1 MESNKLKTEALLIR
15 VQEAVRATPQAS
27 AVADAHETLDWA
39 TLWAWSGRLAS
50 ALREEG
56 VGAGTR
62 VALALPRETALV
74 AGILAIWRLRAC
86 YVPLDPAL
94 PAARLRWQ
102 AEDCGARVLLAD
114 TPPAWLPDGVRT
126 LAPQAWREGAQS
138 DEALADAEN
147 LVQWPAY
154 VIYTSGSTGR
164 PKGVEIGHAALS
176 AYLGSVSARVPADVR
191 SAAYLSTPAA
201 DLGHT
206 ALFGALWNGWTLHL
220 VDAQI
225 AADPD
230 AFAAF
235 METRQVD
242 LLKIVPSH
250 LDALMQAARP
260 EAVLPRRCVVVGGEP
275 AATRLA
281 ARIAALRPECVVMN
295 HYGPTETTVGVL
307 TRHGGESRSATLPL
321 GTPLAHV
328 RAAVLNKDGNPVP
341 RGVAGELCIGGDSL
355 ASGYLNRA
363 ALTAERFVP
372 DPRGGGARLY
382 RTGDK
387 VKQLPGGEFAF
398 LGRLDDQV
406 KIRGYRV
413 EPEEVAAR
421 LRLLD
426 GVRDAVVVARRDG
439 EDRGDDQNEEA
450 GALRLIGYVTAQTPL
465 DSEALRAQLAAELPD
480 YMVPTAIGV
489 LAALPLTANG
499 KVDRAA
505 LPWPLE
511 RAEDTGRAAAP
522 AIVQARNDNERT
534 LLAVWREVLK
544 RETIGVTDNF
554 FEVGGD
560 SILSLQ
566 VIAKARR
573 AGLRLTPRQMFDN
586 PTVEGA
592 ARVAQSAAP
601 AAPRA
606 AAAVATV
613 ETAAANTTNE
623 TATPDASLLARAGLA
638 ADAARTV
645 EAIYPATPMQQGLL
659 FHGMLEG
666 QPGLYVGQMRLTL
679 VARAPGTLDVAAM
692 RAAWQHVAARHA
704 VLRTRFVWPAEGE
717 PLQIVERTADV
728 PFAVH
733 TLDAANA
740 DSVNAACR
748 TFVETGFDA
757 ARAPLMRVDLFAR
770 PDGAHE
776 LVWTHHHALTDG
788 WSSAQVLA
796 EVARAYEALSRGE
809 TPAQT
814 AAAPYSR
821 YVQWLAGQRDT
832 QAFWT
837 QRLATRDD
845 PARLA
850 DALGPDLRAADASS
864 VPSAGPMLIE
874 SLAPA
879 LQAHLARAAQD
890 ARVTL
895 NTVVQAAWAMVLARF
910 AGRTQVVFG
919 ATVSGRPADLADAE
933 SIVGLFINSLPLWVD
948 VEPGAAPAAWLRTIH
963 AQTVALQDAAH
974 TPLAKLQQWAGV
986 AGEGLFDS
994 LIVFENYPLDDA
1006 LQAGQSA
1013 FDVRAVETVDSTHYP
1028 LTLIVTPGRAAGDG
1042 LALKWRHD
1050 ARRMSRATVE
1060 RLARQFHAMLEQ
1072 LADGVG
1078 ATQAQP
1084 QPQPLRLAD
1093 IALRTDTPPTPPH
1106 TAYAF
1111 EPVSARLAAITRAQP
1126 DAIALLYPADNGD
1139 MTALSYAALDAWSAR
1154 IANLCV
1160 RSCAGRT
1167 REARIGVAMGRSPAL
1182 VATLLGVLRA
1192 GAAYVPL
1199 DPAYPD
1205 ERLRYI
1211 ADDAGISLVLCDA
1224 AQTARF
1230 STMLPNVRHLAVP
1243 CVDETF
1249 DAADASFDSP
1259 AVDPRQLAYVIYTSG
1274 STGQPKGVG
1283 VTQENLARLFDATA
1297 PDFAFS
1303 AQDVWT
1309 LFHSYAFDFSVWELF
1324 GALVHGGRLVIV
1336 PQDVARDPARLHR
1349 LMRDTRVTVLNQ
1361 TPSAFDALSD
1371 YDATQIAGGRALDAL
1386 DSLRYVIFGGEKLE
1400 PSALARWLSA
1410 REAQSLDAPA
1420 LVNMYGITETTVH
1433 VTLRKLRREDIFAGA
1448 APSVIGAPLA
1458 DLSLQVL
1465 DGAGRPVPAGAVGE
1479 LYVGGAGLAR
1489 GYLGRP
1495 ALTAERFV
1503 PDPYGEPGARRYRSG
1518 DVARRLADGDI
1529 DYLGRNDSQLKVR
1542 GFRIEAGEVEAA
1554 LRAQAGVRAAVVE
1567 VRDQQLVAWVVA
1579 AAGAPLTVEAVRAYA
1594 RAALPAHMVPSRL
1607 LVLDSLP
1614 MTTNGKL
1621 DRRALPAPTAP
1632 TEADAAQSAFVEP
1645 RDAVERTLAAI
1656 WQQVL
1661 EVPRVGADDDFFAL
1675 GGHSLLAVRVL
1686 AAVRAKFGAA
1696 PDLRAL
1702 FDYPVLGDFA
1712 AAVKAANVADIA
1724 DVTDIADLQDGS
1736 EADTLPLSAGQ
1747 QRLWFLWKLDPQ
1759 SAAYHVNGA
1768 LDLEGTLDRAALQAA
1783 LDALVARHAALRMR
1797 FAETGGVPHLTIQS
1811 AARCDLHDV
1820 DAAAHDGPLDALL
1833 DKLLAQPFDLL
1844 NAAPLRVALIRV
1856 RADLHVLQFVMHH
1869 LIADDWSIGVLLADF
1884 VSAYRAHAEAPTTAL
1899 ADSNDAAWHAVV
1911 RAQADKLAN
1920 GGAQRQLD
1928 YWKTRLAGASAPLA
1942 LPVDRVRTG
1951 ARNSAGAR
1959 VSVTLAAPVV
1969 GALKTQAQAR
1979 RATLFMTAIAAFNAL
1994 LHRHTGEADIRIGVP
2009 VAHRDLPGAMRL
2021 VGFFVNTVVLRTQV
2035 SGMTRAAELV
2045 EQVRERLLEAY
2056 AHQDVAF
2063 ANVVDALQPERD
2075 LSQTPLFQVMVNQQ
2089 QSHVFDAD
2097 LGPDL
2102 QLRARGEE
2110 GAEAQFDLVLN
2121 LVEQADG
2128 ALRMTLTYARD
2139 VFDAATAGRMTQQLA
2154 ALLEQWS
2161 RAEDTRVASFV
2172 FDDSASVA
2180 GPLPAHRYEAVHARF
2195 ARVARQQPG
2204 ALALVCDGDAVRY
2217 GELAAWAARIGT
2229 SLRRAGVGA
2238 EARVG
2243 VCVGR
2248 SPALLAACLGVLR
2261 SGAAFVPLDPDYPAE
2276 RLVAMLDDAKID
2288 YVIADDDGRATLG
2301 GALAQRTVLDA
2312 NALRAGADDAIE
2324 SLDTIEE
2331 TRLAYVIYTSGST
2344 GKPKGVAITHGAFDR
2359 LLAGVGDFV
2368 GLRGDDVWLAATSA
2382 SFDISLLELYLPLT
2396 VGARVELASRET
2408 QRDGVRLAALLD
2420 QSGATVFQ
2428 ATPSGWKLLLA
2439 GGWRGRAL
2447 KGLCGGEA
2455 LPPDLAATLLD
2466 AGVDLRNMY
2475 GPTETTIWS
2484 AADTVTRAAPVAL
2497 GHALADN
2504 ALRVVGRAGE
2514 PVPAGGVGE
2523 LCIGGANLAR
2533 GYLGRAAQT
2542 AERFVP
2548 DPTGVGARMYRTGD
2562 LCRVGS
2568 DARLSY
2574 LGRLDQQIKLRGHR
2588 IEPGEIEAVLRRC
2601 AGVRDAVVVLNAD
2614 GGAARLVGYVTGEA
2628 GLDCA
2633 QINAYLLSQLPEYM
2647 VPAALVVLD
2656 ALPLTPSGKIDRR
2669 ALPAPTAGA
2678 AAHTHREPQ
2687 TPAEAAL
2694 LAIWRT
2700 VLRSDAIGVTDN
2712 FFVAGGDSIL
2722 SLQIVAKAAEAG
2734 LRITPRQLFEAP
2746 SVERLARVAVALEV
2760 APSAARDAAGPVE
2773 ADSMSLWRSLGLTPE
2788 HVEDVYAATPL
2799 QTGLLYHV
2807 LAEPERHAYL
2817 NQLRLTLRG
2826 PLDRAAL
2833 AAAWQAAL
2841 ARHAV
2846 LRTRFE
2852 WRQGGTV
2859 MQIVQR
2865 RVELPYVEL
2874 DFSHEGDYEAALAAW
2889 RERDLAAGCAPDAAP
2904 LMRVALVAREDGVAD
2919 LVWTYHHLLLDG
2931 WSTVRLLDEIL
2942 RDYRARKDGATAT
2955 LAPAQPYRR
2964 YVEWLERH
2972 ASADQGEA
2980 WWRARAQAAG
2990 EPATLL
2996 AALPPC
3002 VGGEPGTHVRRVE
3015 LSGDL
3020 GARLSDAARAH
3031 GVTLNTLMQ
3040 GAWALLIA
3048 RHVNH
3053 RSVAFGT
3060 TLGGRPAQLPGVADM
3075 LGLFVNSLPVWVEV
3089 APQARVADWLGDLQR
3104 QFGELREHEH
3114 TPLARVQQWTGRSAD
3129 ALFDSLFVF
3138 ENYPVDEI
3146 GRDDAA
3152 GAAALTIERADSVD
3166 PTHYPLAVSVI
3177 PRGRLAV
3184 EWAWDGAR
3192 IDRATVDRLAAQYEA
3207 LLARIIEDGAQRV
3220 GELTLPEAARVQEA
3234 RVYGFASLADSLVAQ
3249 ARRSPDAVA
3258 LRCEQQSLTYAE
3270 LERWSGALAS
3280 LLVARGVRA
3289 ETRVGLCVERGVGMI
3304 AALIG
3309 VIRSGGAFVPLDPE
3323 YPQARLEQ
3331 MIEDA
3336 GITRVVADARSAA
3349 RLADVLHGCE
3359 VVDVD
3364 AARDVSGDAP
3374 AVTFHPEQ
3382 LAYVLYTSGST
3393 GRPKGVAVS
3402 HDSLW
3407 THLEDFQST
3416 YQISAQDTVLHSST
3430 INFDVA
3436 LHEILPA
3443 LRVGATVEMR
3453 GIQPWDLQ
3461 SLSER
3466 LSERRVTF
3474 ARIPTALWQQWQ
3486 RHAPARGSLS
3496 LRQVTVGGEALP
3508 GDALRHWK
3516 ESALADIRLDNLYG
3530 PTETT
3535 VAALYRET
3543 TIDDTKQVTV
3553 PIGKPYPGRSARVID
3568 AFGDE
3573 APAGGLGELCI
3584 GGPTVS
3590 RGYLGRAA
3598 LTAERFVPD
3607 PSGVPGS
3614 RQYRS
3619 GDLCR
3624 MRADGT
3630 VEFLGRLDQQ
3640 VKLRGQRIELGE
3652 IEAVLRHCAGVREAA
3667 VIVHGAGEKQRLAG
3681 YVAGK
3686 VDIATLQRE
3695 LESRLPGYM
3704 VPSSLTVLDKLPVM
3718 PNGKLDRKALPQPQ
3732 EPTGERIAATNAT
3745 EAALLSIW
3753 QMVLGRDDIGVT
3765 DNFFEVGGDSIQSLQ
3780 IIARAREAG
3789 LVLTPRQVFEHPT
3802 VSALAQRAQRVGD
3815 EQTATVDHA
3824 ESFDLTPIQRRFF
3837 EHYPHGEAHW
3847 NQSVLLDV
3855 HGRLSVAAL
3864 EQAVAALRERHDALR
3879 LRFSQE
3885 GGHWRQRTLSAADAR
3900 AQETGLIHQQ
3910 TLASPDA
3917 LSAAGDAL
3925 QASLDLTRGPIW
3937 RVGCFEAGEQS
3948 WLLIAIHHLAVDGVS
3963 WRILLEELQSA
3974 YEQAERGETI
3984 ALGASS
3990 TAWGAWAHA
3999 LHRYGAAPAIQA
4011 EAAWW
4016 RDALGAPEGP
4026 DAATPEEAA
4035 FGVPSGTRMAD
4046 SVVVEWKLDPQRTRE
4061 LIQLAP
4067 RAWRTRVD
4075 ELLLAALA
4083 QAVGEW
4089 SGARTLAV
4097 ELEGHGREDLI
4108 DGIDLSRTV
4117 GWFTTRFPVVLPAHA
4132 AMPAD
4137 ALIGVKER
4145 MRAVP
4150 HKGFHWGLLEAERT
4164 RRRPAVS
4171 FNYLGR
4177 FDQAIDADSR
4187 FGFSTQSAGRNL
4199 SDDARVD
4206 YALDLNGLIAGESLV
4221 LRWRFDPARLDRATV
4236 DRLIEAFERHVHAL
4250 LAHCVAA
4257 PPGAT
4262 AADFPLSGLNQ
4273 AQLSALDLKLG
4284 NVADIYPATPLQ
4296 QGLLYHSERQQGQGV
4311 YVNQLQL
4318 TLRGELDADR
4328 LRAVW
4333 QAALA
4338 RHDVLR
4344 TRFEWR
4350 HGGTALQIV
4359 ERDAVLPF
4367 AVHDWRDVVDY
4378 DARLATWRAADLA
4391 EGVDPS
4397 RAPLMRVNVFRRP
4410 DGAFDLVRTHHHVLT
4425 DGWSGARLLSEVF
4438 DDYARADVEVRAPAQ
4453 PYRRYIEWLAKQP
4466 DARDWWLERLAE
4478 GADAGTL
4485 TGSLAAPREAGAL
4498 VPQKIAYTLDVALDA
4513 RLRRAAQHYRVTLN
4527 TLMQGAWA
4535 VVLARLSGKRSVAF
4549 GVTVSGRPASLPGAD
4564 NMIGLFI
4571 NSLPVVTG
4579 VPGAARVDD
4588 WLGGL
4593 QAYNVA
4599 LRDVEH
4605 TPLTSLQ
4612 QWSGRSGDAL
4622 FDSLIVFENYPLA
4635 SGSGREPAALRVER
4649 IETVE
4654 RTHYPLTLTVLP
4666 TKQIELQWGWD
4677 SRRLERAQVQA
4688 LHAQYRTVLEQLA
4701 DTAQTARYVGEL
4713 SVRTAAPLPGPSHD
4727 AGFQPLYARFEQ
4739 QAARTPARVALR
4751 HNGTSID
4758 FATLARWSAAIDA
4771 RLRASGVAREERV
4784 AVCLTRAPALIA
4796 SMLGVM
4802 RSGAAYVPLDPEFP
4816 VERLRYMLDDAG
4828 ITRIVTDAQGIA
4840 RLGGG
4845 LDARTVIDAGSPDDV
4860 RAAPALVEPLPEA
4873 RAVHDVQLA
4882 YVIYTSGS
4890 TGRPKGVAVSHG
4902 ALDRFLCSVREAPG
4916 IGADDVL
4923 LSVTTASFD
4932 ISLLE
4937 FCLPLMTGATLELAD
4952 ARVAADGEA
4961 LAHLIDTSGATLL
4974 QATPSGWRLL
4984 LEAGWRGVAA
4994 GRRLTGIAGGEALPP
5009 DLCAQLLGLGV
5020 DLWNLYGPTETTIW
5034 SSRAH
5039 MTAQGA
5045 LTIGHALHANALR
5058 VIDASGQWTPTG
5070 GIGELCIGGDNLA
5083 RGYLGRPGL
5092 SAERFVPDPD
5102 GAPGAR
5108 MYRTGDL
5115 ARERADGAFEC
5126 LGRIDQQ
5133 VKLRGYRIEL
5143 GEIEEALRAC
5153 EGVLDA
5159 AVALLP
5165 GAPGSADA
5173 RLVGYVVGE
5182 MPPGW
5187 RQALGA
5193 RLPAYMIPASLHG
5206 VEALPRTANGKLDR
5220 QKLAQIEVGQARESA
5235 WTEPAAGL
5243 EATIAQVFGEVLG
5256 VERVGAHDDFF
5267 ALGGHS
5273 LVAVRVNTRLAQQLG
5288 RKLEL
5293 ALLFEYATPSA
5304 LAAALDAPTRNDVTA
5319 ASATDSD
5326 LQALDDLF
5334 NALD

>member
-15 VQEAVRATPQAS
+15 VQEAVRTSPQAS
-27 AVADAHETLDWA
+27 AVADVHEALDWA
-39 TLWAWSGRLAS
+39 ALWAWSGRLAA
-50 ALREEG
+50 ALREQG

-62 VALALPRETALV
+62 VALALPREVALV
-74 AGILAIWRLRAC
+74 ASILAVWRLRAC

-102 AEDCGARVLLAD
+102 AEDCGARVLLAHSA
-114 TPPAWLPDGVRT
+114 PEWLPAGVTT
-126 LAPQAWREGAQS
+126 LAPQAWREGEQA
-138 DEALADAEN
+138 DDVIADAAD

-164 PKGVEIGHAALS
+164 PKGVEIGHAALG
-176 AYLGSVSARVPADVR
+176 AYLASVSERVPEGVR
-191 SAAYLSTPAA
+191 SAAYISTPAA

-235 METRQVD
+235 MQAREVD

-250 LDALMQAARP
+250 LGALMQAARP

-281 ARIAALRPECVVMN
+281 ARIAALRPACVVMN

-307 TRHGGESRSATLPL
+307 TRHGGESLGATLPL

-341 RGVAGELCIGGDSL
+341 RGVAGELCIGGDSV

-372 DPRGGGARLY
+372 DPRGGGGRLY

-426 GVRDAVVVARRDG
+426 GVRDAVVVARRDN
-439 EDRGDDQNEEA
+439 DEEES
-450 GALRLIGYVTAQTPL
+450 ALRLIGYVTAQTPL
-465 DSEALRAQLAAELPD
+465 DGEALRAQLAAELPD

-511 RAEDTGRAAAP
+511 LAEHAGGAAAP
-522 AIVQARNDNERT
+522 AIVEARNDNERA

-544 RETIGVTDNF
+544 SDAIGVTDNF

-592 ARVAQSAAP
+592 ARVAKSAAP
-601 AAPRA
+601 SAPIATAVPAAPQERSTLDA
-606 AAAVATV
+606 A
-613 ETAAANTTNE
+613 
-623 TATPDASLLARAGLA
+623 LLARAGLA
-638 ADAARTV
+638 ADAAKTL

-679 VARAPGTLDVAAM
+679 VARAGGALDVNAM

-717 PLQIVERTADV
+717 PLQIVEREAQV
-728 PFAVH
+728 PFALH
-733 TLDAANA
+733 SIDADNI
-740 DSVNAACR
+740 DTACR
-748 TFVETGFDA
+748 DFVETGFDA
-757 ARAPLMRVDLFAR
+757 TRAPLMRVDLFAR

-796 EVARAYEALSRGE
+796 EVARAYEALARGE
-809 TPAQT
+809 TPAQV
-814 AAAPYSR
+814 AATPYSR
-821 YVQWLAGQRDT
+821 YVKWLAEQPDT
-832 QAFWT
+832 QSFWT

-850 DALGPDLRAADASS
+850 DALGPDLRAADA
-864 VPSAGPMLIE
+864 PATAQAEPMLIE

-879 LQAHLARAAQD
+879 LQACLTRAAQD

-895 NTVVQAAWAMVLARF
+895 NTVVQAAWALVLARF
-910 AGRTQVVFG
+910 AGRAQVAFG
-919 ATVSGRPADLADAE
+919 ATVSGRPADLADAD

-948 VEPGAAPAAWLRTIH
+948 VEPAAAPAAWLRTIH
-963 AQTVALQDAAH
+963 AQTVALQDVAH

-994 LIVFENYPLDDA
+994 LIVFENYPLEDA

-1013 FDVRAVETVDSTHYP
+1013 FDVRAVQTEDGTHYP
-1028 LTLIVTPGRAAGDG
+1028 LTLIVTPGRAAGEG

-1050 ARRMSRATVE
+1050 ARRVSRATVE
-1060 RLARQFHAMLEQ
+1060 RLALQFHAILAQ
-1072 LADGVG
+1072 LADAVSAGQ
-1078 ATQAQP
+1078 TQPPA
-1084 QPQPLRLAD
+1084 RLAD
-1093 IALRTDTPPTPPH
+1093 IALQTDTPPAPPRA
-1106 TAYAF
+1106 AYAF
-1111 EPVSARLAAITRAQP
+1111 EPVSARLAAIARAQP
-1126 DAIALLYPADNGD
+1126 DATALLYPADNGAI
-1139 MTALSYAALDAWSAR
+1139 TSLSYAALDAWSAR
-1154 IANLCV
+1154 IANLCA
-1160 RSCAGRT
+1160 RACAGRT
-1167 REARIGVAMGRSPAL
+1167 REVRIGVAMGRSPAL

-1205 ERLRYI
+1205 ERLHYI
-1211 ADDAGISLVLCDA
+1211 AADAALSLVLCDA
-1224 AQTARF
+1224 EQAARF
-1230 STMLPNVRHLAVP
+1230 ATLLPDVRHLAVP
-1243 CVDETF
+1243 GADETTHT
-1249 DAADASFDSP
+1249 ADASFDAP
-1259 AVDPRQLAYVIYTSG
+1259 AVDPQQLAYVIYTSG

-1283 VTQENLARLFDATA
+1283 VTQDNLARLFDATA
-1297 PDFAFS
+1297 PEFGFS

-1324 GALVHGGRLVIV
+1324 GALVHGGTLLIV

-1371 YDATQIAGGRALDAL
+1371 YDATQLAGGQARDAF

-1410 REAQSLDAPA
+1410 REAQSLAAPA

-1433 VTLRKLRREDIFAGA
+1433 VTLRRLRREDIFTGA

-1489 GYLGRP
+1489 GYLGRA

-1503 PDPYGEPGARRYRSG
+1503 PDPFGAPGARRYRSG

-1567 VRDQQLVAWVVA
+1567 MRDQQLVAWVVA
-1579 AAGAPLTVEAVRAYA
+1579 TAGAVLTVDEVRAHA
-1594 RAALPAHMVPSRL
+1594 RAALPAHMVPTRL

-1621 DRRALPAPTAP
+1621 DRRALPAPTDA
-1632 TEADAAQSAFVEP
+1632 ADAADAADDAFIAP
-1645 RDAVERTLAAI
+1645 RDATERTLAGI

-1661 EVPRVGADDDFFAL
+1661 EVPRVGAGDDFFAL

-1686 AAVRAKFGAA
+1686 AAVRAAFGAA

-1702 FDYPVLGDFA
+1702 FDCPVLGDFA
-1712 AAVKAANVADIA
+1712 AAVKAANGVEVADMQAEA
-1724 DVTDIADLQDGS
+1724 DADTAHVQT
-1736 EADTLPLSAGQ
+1736 DTLPLSAGQ
-1747 QRLWFLWKLDPQ
+1747 QRLWFLWKLDPH

-1768 LDLEGTLDRAALQAA
+1768 LDLEGTLDRAALEAA
-1783 LDALVARHAALRMR
+1783 LNALVARHAALRMR
-1797 FAETGGVPHLTIQS
+1797 FGEAGGVPHLTIQNT
-1811 AARCDLHDV
+1811 ARCDLHDV
-1820 DAAAHDGPLDALL
+1820 DAAAHEGPLATLL

-1844 NAAPLRVALIRV
+1844 NVLNAAPLRVTLIRV

-1869 LIADDWSIGVLLADF
+1869 LIADDWSIGVLLDDF
-1884 VSAYRAHAEAPTTAL
+1884 VSAYRAHR
-1899 ADSNDAAWHAVV
+1899 DAKTDTPVESDDAHWRAVV

-1928 YWKTRLAGASAPLA
+1928 YWKTRLAGANAPLA

-1959 VSVTLAAPVV
+1959 VSATLPAAVV
-1969 GALKTQAQAR
+1969 GALKTQAQSR

-2021 VGFFVNTVVLRTQV
+2021 VGFFVNTVVLRTEV
-2035 SGMTRAAELV
+2035 NGMTRAGELV

-2063 ANVVDALQPERD
+2063 ADVVDALQPERD
-2075 LSQTPLFQVMVNQQ
+2075 LAQTPLFQVMVNQQ
-2089 QSHVFDAD
+2089 QSHAFDAD
-2097 LGPDL
+2097 LDAG
-2102 QLRARGEE
+2102 LRLRTRGEE
-2110 GAEAQFDLVLN
+2110 GSEAQFDLVLN
-2121 LVEQADG
+2121 LAGQADG

-2139 VFDAATAGRMTQQLA
+2139 VFDAATATRMTQQLA

-2161 RAEDTRVASFV
+2161 RADDARVASFA
-2172 FDDSASVA
+2172 FDDGASVA
-2180 GPLPAHRYEAVHARF
+2180 GALPAHRYEPVHARF
-2195 ARVARQQPG
+2195 EHVARQQPDVI
-2204 ALALVCDGDAVRY
+2204 ALACDGDTVSY
-2217 GELAAWAARIGT
+2217 GDLAAWAARIGT
-2229 SLRRAGVGA
+2229 LLRRLGVRA

-2261 SGAAFVPLDPDYPAE
+2261 AGAAFVPLDPDYPAE
-2276 RLVAMLDDAKID
+2276 RLVAMLDDANID
-2288 YVIADDDGRATLG
+2288 CVIADDDGRATLG
-2301 GALAQRTVLDA
+2301 AALAQRTVLDA
-2312 NALRAGADDAIE
+2312 NALRASADVAIDAIDVMDATE
-2324 SLDTIEE
+2324 VIDE

-2344 GKPKGVAITHGAFDR
+2344 GKPKGVAIPHGAFDR

-2368 GLRGDDVWLAATSA
+2368 ALRADDVWLAATSA

-2396 VGARVELASRET
+2396 VGARVELASRAT
-2408 QRDGVRLAALLD
+2408 QRDGVRLAALLEA
-2420 QSGATVFQ
+2420 SRASVFQ
-2428 ATPSGWKLLLA
+2428 ATPSGWRLLLA
-2439 GGWRGRAL
+2439 GGWPGRAL

-2484 AADTVTRAAPVAL
+2484 AADTVTRAVPVAL

-2548 DPTGVGARMYRTGD
+2548 DPTGNGARMYRTGD

-2601 AGVRDAVVVLNAD
+2601 AGVRDAVVVLHAH
-2614 GGAARLVGYVTGEA
+2614 GGVARLVGYVA
-2628 GLDCA
+2628 GGADLDA
-2633 QINAYLLSQLPEYM
+2633 AHINAHLLGRLPEYM

-2669 ALPAPTAGA
+2669 ALPAPLADA

-2687 TPAEAAL
+2687 TPAEASL

-2712 FFVAGGDSIL
+2712 FFMAGGDSIL
-2722 SLQIVAKAAEAG
+2722 SLQIVALAAEAG

-2746 SVERLARVAVALEV
+2746 TVERLARVAVAAEA
-2760 APSAARDAAGPVE
+2760 APAASAPQAKAE
-2773 ADSMSLWRSLGLTPE
+2773 ADSLWRSLGLTPE

-2874 DFSHEGDYEAALAAW
+2874 DFSREADYEAALAAW
-2889 RERDLAAGCAPDAAP
+2889 RERDLAAACAPDAAP
-2904 LMRVALVAREDGVAD
+2904 LMRLALIAREDGVAD

-2942 RDYRARKDGATAT
+2942 RDYRARKDGLTPV
-2955 LAPAQPYRR
+2955 LAPVQPFRR

-2972 ASADQGEA
+2972 AGADQGEA

-3002 VGGEPGTHVRRVE
+3002 LGDEPGTHVRRVE
-3015 LSGDL
+3015 LRGDL
-3020 GARLSDAARAH
+3020 GARLNDAARGH

-3089 APQARVADWLGDLQR
+3089 TPQARIGEWLGDLQR

-3138 ENYPVDEI
+3138 ENYPVDES
-3146 GRDDAA
+3146 GSDDAA
-3152 GAAALTIERADSVD
+3152 GAATLTIERADSVD

-3177 PRGRLAV
+3177 PRGRLAI

-3192 IDRATVDRLAAQYEA
+3192 IDRATVETLAAQYEA
-3207 LLARIIEDGAQRV
+3207 LLARIVEDGARRV
-3220 GELTLPEAARVQEA
+3220 GELALPETARVQEA
-3234 RVYGFASLADSLVAQ
+3234 RVYGFGSLADSLVTQ
-3249 ARRSPDAVA
+3249 AWRSPDTVA
-3258 LRCEQQSLTYAE
+3258 LRCEAQSLTYAE
-3270 LERWSGALAS
+3270 LERWSGALAAQ
-3280 LLVARGVRA
+3280 LAARGVRA

-3336 GITRVVADARSAA
+3336 GITRVVADARSAQ
-3349 RLADVLHGCE
+3349 RLADVLRGCE
-3359 VVDVD
+3359 VVDVEVACD
-3364 AARDVSGDAP
+3364 FSGAAPS
-3374 AVTFHPEQ
+3374 VTFHPEQ

-3407 THLEDFQST
+3407 AHLEDFQAT
-3416 YQISAQDTVLHSST
+3416 YRISAQDTVLHSST

-3453 GIQPWDLQ
+3453 GVQPWDLQ

-3486 RHAPARGSLS
+3486 RHAPARESLS

-3516 ESALADIRLDNLYG
+3516 ESPLADIRLDNLYG

-3543 TIDDTKQVTV
+3543 TVDDTKQVTV

-3607 PSGVPGS
+3607 PFGAPGS

-3624 MRADGT
+3624 MRVDGT

-3681 YVAGK
+3681 YVAGAF
-3686 VDIATLQRE
+3686 DIAVLQRE
-3695 LESRLPGYM
+3695 LERKLPAYM

-3718 PNGKLDRKALPQPQ
+3718 PNCKLDRKALPQPQ
-3732 EPTGERIAATNAT
+3732 ETTGERIAATNET
-3745 EAALLSIW
+3745 EATLLAIW
-3753 QMVLGRDDIGVT
+3753 QTVLGREDIGVT

-3789 LVLTPRQVFEHPT
+3789 LALTPRQVFEH
-3802 VSALAQRAQRVGD
+3802 AR
-3815 EQTATVDHA
+3815 
-3824 ESFDLTPIQRRFF
+3824 
-3837 EHYPHGEAHW
+3837 
-3847 NQSVLLDV
+3847 
-3855 HGRLSVAAL
+3855 AAL
-3864 EQAVAALRERHDALR
+3864 
-3879 LRFSQE
+3879 
-3885 GGHWRQRTLSAADAR
+3885 
-3900 AQETGLIHQQ
+3900 
-3910 TLASPDA
+3910 
-3917 LSAAGDAL
+3917 
-3925 QASLDLTRGPIW
+3925 
-3937 RVGCFEAGEQS
+3937 
-3948 WLLIAIHHLAVDGVS
+3948 
-3963 WRILLEELQSA
+3963 
-3974 YEQAERGETI
+3974 
-3984 ALGASS
+3984 
-3990 TAWGAWAHA
+3990 
-3999 LHRYGAAPAIQA
+3999 
-4011 EAAWW
+4011 
-4016 RDALGAPEGP
+4016 
-4026 DAATPEEAA
+4026 
-4035 FGVPSGTRMAD
+4035 GTR
-4046 SVVVEWKLDPQRTRE
+4046 WRRT
-4061 LIQLAP
+4061 
-4067 RAWRTRVD
+4067 
-4075 ELLLAALA
+4075 
-4083 QAVGEW
+4083 
-4089 SGARTLAV
+4089 
-4097 ELEGHGREDLI
+4097 
-4108 DGIDLSRTV
+4108 
-4117 GWFTTRFPVVLPAHA
+4117 
-4132 AMPAD
+4132 
-4137 ALIGVKER
+4137 
-4145 MRAVP
+4145 
-4150 HKGFHWGLLEAERT
+4150 
-4164 RRRPAVS
+4164 
-4171 FNYLGR
+4171 
-4177 FDQAIDADSR
+4177 
-4187 FGFSTQSAGRNL
+4187 
-4199 SDDARVD
+4199 
-4206 YALDLNGLIAGESLV
+4206 NG
-4221 LRWRFDPARLDRATV
+4221 
-4236 DRLIEAFERHVHAL
+4236 
-4250 LAHCVAA
+4250 
-4257 PPGAT
+4257 
-4262 AADFPLSGLNQ
+4262 N
-4273 AQLSALDLKLG
+4273 
-4284 NVADIYPATPLQ
+4284 
-4296 QGLLYHSERQQGQGV
+4296 
-4311 YVNQLQL
+4311 
-4318 TLRGELDADR
+4318 RG
-4328 LRAVW
+4328 
-4333 QAALA
+4333 
-4338 RHDVLR
+4338 
-4344 TRFEWR
+4344 
-4350 HGGTALQIV
+4350 
-4359 ERDAVLPF
+4359 
-4367 AVHDWRDVVDY
+4367 
-4378 DARLATWRAADLA
+4378 
-4391 EGVDPS
+4391 
-4397 RAPLMRVNVFRRP
+4397 
-4410 DGAFDLVRTHHHVLT
+4410 
-4425 DGWSGARLLSEVF
+4425 
-4438 DDYARADVEVRAPAQ
+4438 
-4453 PYRRYIEWLAKQP
+4453 
-4466 DARDWWLERLAE
+4466 
-4478 GADAGTL
+4478 
-4485 TGSLAAPREAGAL
+4485 
-4498 VPQKIAYTLDVALDA
+4498 
-4513 RLRRAAQHYRVTLN
+4513 
-4527 TLMQGAWA
+4527 
-4535 VVLARLSGKRSVAF
+4535 
-4549 GVTVSGRPASLPGAD
+4549 
-4564 NMIGLFI
+4564 
-4571 NSLPVVTG
+4571 
-4579 VPGAARVDD
+4579 
-4588 WLGGL
+4588 
-4593 QAYNVA
+4593 
-4599 LRDVEH
+4599 
-4605 TPLTSLQ
+4605 
-4612 QWSGRSGDAL
+4612 
-4622 FDSLIVFENYPLA
+4622 
-4635 SGSGREPAALRVER
+4635 
-4649 IETVE
+4649 
-4654 RTHYPLTLTVLP
+4654 
-4666 TKQIELQWGWD
+4666 
-4677 SRRLERAQVQA
+4677 SRR
-4688 LHAQYRTVLEQLA
+4688 
-4701 DTAQTARYVGEL
+4701 
-4713 SVRTAAPLPGPSHD
+4713 
-4727 AGFQPLYARFEQ
+4727 
-4739 QAARTPARVALR
+4739 
-4751 HNGTSID
+4751 
-4758 FATLARWSAAIDA
+4758 
-4771 RLRASGVAREERV
+4771 
-4784 AVCLTRAPALIA
+4784 
-4796 SMLGVM
+4796 
-4802 RSGAAYVPLDPEFP
+4802 
-4816 VERLRYMLDDAG
+4816 
-4828 ITRIVTDAQGIA
+4828 
-4840 RLGGG
+4840 
-4845 LDARTVIDAGSPDDV
+4845 
-4860 RAAPALVEPLPEA
+4860 
-4873 RAVHDVQLA
+4873 
-4882 YVIYTSGS
+4882 
-4890 TGRPKGVAVSHG
+4890 
-4902 ALDRFLCSVREAPG
+4902 
-4916 IGADDVL
+4916 
-4923 LSVTTASFD
+4923 
-4932 ISLLE
+4932 SL
-4937 FCLPLMTGATLELAD
+4937 
-4952 ARVAADGEA
+4952 
-4961 LAHLIDTSGATLL
+4961 
-4974 QATPSGWRLL
+4974 
-4984 LEAGWRGVAA
+4984 
-4994 GRRLTGIAGGEALPP
+4994 
-5009 DLCAQLLGLGV
+5009 
-5020 DLWNLYGPTETTIW
+5020 
-5034 SSRAH
+5034 
-5039 MTAQGA
+5039 
-5045 LTIGHALHANALR
+5045 
-5058 VIDASGQWTPTG
+5058 
-5070 GIGELCIGGDNLA
+5070 
-5083 RGYLGRPGL
+5083 
-5092 SAERFVPDPD
+5092 
-5102 GAPGAR
+5102 
-5108 MYRTGDL
+5108 
-5115 ARERADGAFEC
+5115 
-5126 LGRIDQQ
+5126 
-5133 VKLRGYRIEL
+5133 
-5143 GEIEEALRAC
+5143 
-5153 EGVLDA
+5153 
-5159 AVALLP
+5159 
-5165 GAPGSADA
+5165 
-5173 RLVGYVVGE
+5173 
-5182 MPPGW
+5182 
-5187 RQALGA
+5187 
-5193 RLPAYMIPASLHG
+5193 
-5206 VEALPRTANGKLDR
+5206 
-5220 QKLAQIEVGQARESA
+5220 
-5235 WTEPAAGL
+5235 
-5243 EATIAQVFGEVLG
+5243 
-5256 VERVGAHDDFF
+5256 
-5267 ALGGHS
+5267 
-5273 LVAVRVNTRLAQQLG
+5273 
-5288 RKLEL
+5288 
-5293 ALLFEYATPSA
+5293 
-5304 LAAALDAPTRNDVTA
+5304 
-5319 ASATDSD
+5319 
-5326 LQALDDLF
+5326 
-5334 NALD
+5334 